1 MSGQISTKGV
11 YYTKHFDE
19 TLRKGIYET
28 QIPNINFLYQT
39 PGTTKDPDWNVGD
52 KVVLPDGREFRYAKS
67 LGNNELF
74 AAHGVQFTYTG
85 LTTITNFTVVAATG
99 ATEITIPAGG
109 GQAALTLDVLRG
121 GYVIIFDGDDDTNTC
136 VRGIVGNDV
145 ESTGNLA
152 FKIQLDGA
160 IHDAITTTH
169 KAEVYQNPWA
179 GMEVA
184 SNTALPIAGVP
195 TTVVSAAANY
205 FWVQTKG
212 ICWVAPQSTV
222 GDHAGM
228 LTMWRHDGSLESA
241 EVALGI
247 STVPSTDRTQIA
259 GYCIQGSQAGN
270 GPLLML
276 ADHG

>member
-1 MSGQISTKGV
+1 MAKGF
-11 YYTKHFDE
+11 YYTKRMDE

-28 QIPNINFLYQT
+28 QVPTLSFLYQT
-39 PGTTKDPDWNVGD
+39 PSTTKNVEYDIGD
-52 KVVLPDGREFRYAKS
+52 KVVLADGREFRYAKS

-85 LTTITNFTVVAATG
+85 VVPITNFAVTVAQG
-99 ATEITIPAGG
+99 ETEITIPA
-109 GQAALTLDVLRG
+109 QTHIALTVDVLRG

-136 VRGIVGNDV
+136 TRGIVGNDASDADV
-145 ESTGNLA
+145 A
-152 FKIQLDGA
+152 FKVQLDGR

-169 KAEVYQNPWA
+169 KVEVYQNPWA
-179 GMEVA
+179 GLEVA
-184 SNTALPIAGVP
+184 TSSALPMAGVP

-212 ICWVAPQSTV
+212 ICWVAPADSNV
-222 GDHAGM
+222 GENGGM
-228 LTMWRHDGSLESA
+228 LTMWRYNGIIEGA
-241 EVALGI
+241 ETGLGI
-247 STVPSTDRTQIA
+247 TSVPSTNSSQIS

-276 ADHG
+276 VDHG